1 MEVPMSKILL
11 VIGSLF
17 GFIAVAAGAFGAHTL
32 RETLSPEALGLL
44 QTGVRYQMYH
54 AFALIVAG
62 WALDKYERREFV
74 KSGWAFVAGIALFS
88 GSLYIAGLSGL
99 SWIGAITPFGG
110 VAFLAG
116 WLYLTKGFWNLR

>member
-1 MEVPMSKILL
+1 MSKLFM

-17 GFIAVAAGAFGAHTL
+17 GFLAVAAGAFGAHTL
-32 RETLSPEALGLL
+32 RESLSPEAVSIL

-54 AFALIVAG
+54 AFALLVAG

-88 GSLYIAGLSGL
+88 GSLYILGLTGARWVGL
-99 SWIGAITPFGG
+99 ITPAGG
-110 VAFLAG
+110 VAFLTG
-116 WLYLTKGFWNLR
+116 WLYLARGFWRLR

>member
-1 MEVPMSKILL
+1 MSKTLL
-11 VIGSLF
+11 VIGSIF
-17 GFIAVAAGAFGAHTL
+17 GFIGVIMGAFGAHTL
-32 RETLSPEALGLL
+32 RDSLTPEALNVL

-88 GSLYIAGLSGL
+88 GSLYIVGLTDARWLGL
-99 SWIGAITPFGG
+99 ITPLGG
-110 VAFLAG
+110 LAFLTG
-116 WLYLTKGFWNLR
+116 WFYLAKGFWNLR

>member
-1 MEVPMSKILL
+1 MSKTLL
-11 VIGSLF
+11 VIGSIF
-17 GFIAVAAGAFGAHTL
+17 GFIGVIMGAFGAHTL
-32 RETLSPEALGLL
+32 RDSLTPEALNVL

-88 GSLYIAGLSGL
+88 GSLYIVGLTDARWLGL
-99 SWIGAITPFGG
+99 ITPLGG
-110 VAFLAG
+110 LAFLAG
-116 WLYLTKGFWNLR
+116 WFYLAKGFWNLR